1 MIASEKRLDA
11 LMHNELRE
19 MAREG
24 SLPRNG
30 ETACAQALANVVLD
44 CVRPD
49 VNNASCT
56 TSIADGNLMLA
67 AFFIAETGHVK
78 LAADNPEAAR
88 LMWQAAKTA
97 MRIAISAGMLNDT
110 GRTYRHGE
118 RPGVSGVFITTMT

>member
-1 MIASEKRLDA
+1 MTATEKRLDA

-30 ETACAQALANVVLD
+30 DTACAQALANVVLD

-49 VNNASCT
+49 VNNASC

-97 MRIAISAGMLNDT
+97 MRIAISAGMLDDT

-118 RPGVSGVFITTMT
+118 RPGVSGVFIRTMT

>member
-24 SLPRNG
+24 SLPQNG

-44 CVRPD
+44 YVSRY
-49 VNNASCT
+49 VNDASCT
-56 TSIADGNLMLA
+56 NIKDGNLMLA

-78 LAADNPEAAR
+78 LAVDNPEAAR

-97 MRIAISAGMLNDT
+97 MRIAVSAGMLNDT